1 MKKTVVTI
9 LLSASILALSAC
21 GSSAKK
27 ADTSTASTDSAASAQ
42 SAAETPAPTAA
53 PSEAPAAPTT
63 PAGGTVLPAFRYTG
77 TDPFREEACN
87 VILADAAQNF
97 EPADV
102 TIPVPCIFLVDGSDE
117 EDIRVWGSFQVYN
130 YKLEGTTLAVVNG
143 GNTPGL
149 MHMIAT
155 PDGYACTSWEQL
167 LSEDEEE
174 LDRITGGSDEIKALF
189 SGYSEQ
195 AELLRLSLI
204 KEYVEEN
211 GLAVDSVR
219 NMDGEVI
226 LLDSIN
232 FDPEEQ
238 GEEAPAAGGELSPD
252 VRFENAEG
260 NALYM
265 EYDES
270 TGLYNVYLEISGE
283 SFEGSGYYEDGRM
296 DVDGTDPY
304 GNPIYMQVI
313 SNDENLILTVTESS
327 WDGAAS
333 GTQYVMSASSEA

>member
-1 MKKTVVTI
+1 MKKIVVTI

-27 ADTSTASTDSAASAQ
+27 ADSSAAGTDSTASAQ
-42 SAAETPAPTAA
+42 SVAETPAPTAA
-53 PSEAPAAPTT
+53 PSDAPAA
-63 PAGGTVLPAFRYTG
+63 PAGGTVLPAYRYTG

-87 VILADAAQNF
+87 AILAEAAQNY
-97 EPADV
+97 EPSDV

-149 MHMIAT
+149 MHMMAT

-167 LSEDEEE
+167 LTEDEEE
-174 LDRITGGSDEIKALF
+174 LDRITGGSEEIKSMF
-189 SGYSEQ
+189 QGYSDQ

-204 KEYVEEN
+204 KEYVDAN
-211 GLAVDSVR
+211 GLAIDSVR

-226 LLDSIN
+226 LLDSLN
-232 FDPEEQ
+232 FDEE
-238 GEEAPAAGGELSPD
+238 GAAEEEAADSEFTPD
-252 VRFENAEG
+252 GRFENAEG
-260 NALYM
+260 NAIYM

-270 TGLYNVYLEISGE
+270 DGLYDVYLELDGE
-283 SFEGSGYYEDGRM
+283 SLEAVGYYEDGRM

-304 GNPIYMQVI
+304 GDPIYMQVI
-313 SNDENLILTVTESS
+313 SNGENLVLTVTESS
-327 WDGAAS
+327 WDGAPS